1 MQALRTIHKI
11 ENNILTISVP
21 LDFKAAYVEVII
33 LPYNKKEEID
43 DLSSNDNEELNAF
56 QKLLLSAPVMSDE
69 DYQFHQEKRNQ
80 FNQWK

>member
-11 ENNILTISVP
+11 ENNCLTISVP

-33 LPYNKKEEID
+33 LPYYQKDELDVSAI
-43 DLSSNDNEELNAF
+43 NENEQLTAF
-56 QKLLLSAPVMSDE
+56 KKLLLSAPVMDDE
-69 DYQFHQEKRNQ
+69 DFKFHQEKRNQ